1 MICYQDEKMYGPPA
15 DDVTIDE
22 LNSKIRNLEMKLYG
36 KTLSDHDCYLE
47 KKPMIYDT
55 KNGTLVERT

>member
-47 KKPMIYDT
+47 K
-55 KNGTLVERT
+55 NQ